1 MSALSLQLIGLYFFS
16 VQIIRKLYRNRKLL
30 IGRSLIVN
38 IFSVRIP
45 YQLTISLLKRLF
57 SFNVFDILQGT
68 LIGQISGNASGI
80 FQPVGYRNRIRI
92 PQCIRIYIHCLIFIY
107 YFLICRKNRNCT
119 HHHRHSHCER
129 SCKFPFDFTVSI
141 HDFYALSALFLPR
154 NPMEVLHITLSN
166 IINMAGSTR
175 MTTIILIMA
184 PRASSVQ
191 MEPIIST

>member
-68 LIGQISGNASGI
+68 LIGQVSGH
-80 FQPVGYRNRIRI
+80 V
-92 PQCIRIYIHCLIFIY
+92 
-107 YFLICRKNRNCT
+107 
-119 HHHRHSHCER
+119 
-129 SCKFPFDFTVSI
+129 
-141 HDFYALSALFLPR
+141 PR
-154 NPMEVLHITLSN
+154 NSL
-166 IINMAGSTR
+166 
-175 MTTIILIMA
+175 
-184 PRASSVQ
+184 
-191 MEPIIST
+191 